1 MPRLFKNTSSENRR
15 FQSTHMHLFVENKF
29 TDFVKSESM
38 SCSVCVVMSLSVY
51 TAGGYYL
58 RQLHWLPVKQ
68 RIHFKLTVLVYKS
81 LHGLA
86 LPYLSDDCQLV
97 TDMGRWHLR
106 SSDVY
111 TCVVPWTVTD
121 WRQEFLCS
129 RTAAMEQPTDRDLE
143 ERHYVRTL

>member
-1 MPRLFKNTSSENRR
+1 
-15 FQSTHMHLFVENKF
+15 MHLFVENKF

-97 TDMGRWHLR
+97 TDMGR
-106 SSDVY
+106 
-111 TCVVPWTVTD
+111 
-121 WRQEFLCS
+121 
-129 RTAAMEQPTDRDLE
+129 
-143 ERHYVRTL
+143 